1 VAEKANAFPAGNNR
15 ACSNRRSRENKCS
28 GSEEVRIGCRIPL
41 RQDPYAIE
49 VDQERNC
56 YACGGFGN
64 MACHCRNRRKE
75 RVIEGRRVEY
85 GGGRI
90 KEIHEYLNNLKG
102 VDSLELLN

>member
-1 VAEKANAFPAGNNR
+1 
-15 ACSNRRSRENKCS
+15 
-28 GSEEVRIGCRIPL
+28 
-41 RQDPYAIE
+41 
-49 VDQERNC
+49 
-56 YACGGFGN
+56 